1 METVTRILL
10 VEDHTQLA
18 GLVSRELTADH
29 GYEVVC
35 ARDPLEARDL
45 YQSTNFDLAI
55 VDLLFEHLNR
65 VFERRPVP
73 GALTNGQMLTSG
85 LTTVSELSRAPHR
98 TGVVLYTAAEADR
111 RLHMLYAYEDL
122 GIRVF
127 CSKAPGTGR
136 VDNVAD
142 ALSAAATGRTY
153 VDPVL
158 NAYLPID
165 GAPAVAAT
173 LLREEA
179 KRAIWRA
186 LALRAVSR
194 GQIAEITGY
203 SPRTIG
209 NLIPSM
215 FDDLTVL
222 DSGLRHSGAPMGDLI
237 SYASDN
243 WQFFLDDVVRQKYP

>member
-1 METVTRILL
+1 METLMRILL

-18 GLVSRELTADH
+18 GLVGRELTAEYGH
-29 GYEVVC
+29 EVLC
-35 ARDPLEARDL
+35 ARDPLEAREL
-45 YQSTNFDLAI
+45 YESASFDLAI

-65 VFERRPVP
+65 AFERRPVP
-73 GALTNGQMLTSG
+73 GTLTNGRMLTSG

-98 TGVVLYTAAEADR
+98 TGIVLYTSAEADR

-142 ALSAAATGRTY
+142 ALSAAAAGRAY

-158 NAYLPID
+158 NAYLPVE
-165 GAPAVAAT
+165 GSPAVAAT
-173 LLREEA
+173 LLREDA

-203 SPRTIG
+203 STRTIG
-209 NLIPSM
+209 NLIPDM
-215 FDDLTVL
+215 FDDLTLL

-243 WQFFLDDVVRQKYP
+243 WQFFLDEVVRQKYP